1 MPNWC
6 SNELIVSGKAK
17 DLAVFKAQAHRPSAG
32 ENSELDFC
40 ISRFIPIPEELVG
53 TKSPV
58 DKPNPKLVK
67 KYGADNWYDWCC
79 NNWGTKWDVE
89 GQAAGVSKGKLGY
102 TFDSAWAPP
111 SEAIRRISEMYP
123 TLKFELR
130 FSEEGMG
137 FSGTQE
143 IMNGEITEL

>member
-6 SNELIVSGKAK
+6 TNELIVSGKAK
-17 DLAVFKAQAHRPSAG
+17 DLAVFKAQAHRPGGDNVA
-32 ENSELDFC
+32 ELGFC

-53 TKSPV
+53 TRSPV
-58 DKPNPKLVK
+58 VKPNPKLTK

-89 GQAAGVSKGKLGY
+89 GQEAGVSKGKLGY

-111 SEAIRRISEMYP
+111 SQAIERISEMYL
-123 TLKFELR
+123 TLKFVLH
-130 FSEEGMG
+130 FVGEGNE
-137 FSGTQE
+137 FSGTEQFVA
-143 IMNGEITEL
+143 GERTEL